1 MATIVVQKK
10 ICSKMHQNNIFFIF
24 LKLFLTSKQSKN
36 IEKKLIL
43 NQKKFKFVKN
53 TLSINFKIIPKFNNS
68 DSLHLQ

>member
-1 MATIVVQKK
+1 MY
-10 ICSKMHQNNIFFIF
+10 QNNIFFIF

-53 TLSINFKIIPKFNNS
+53 TLSINFQIIPKFNNS

>member
-10 ICSKMHQNNIFFIF
+10 FCSKMYQNNIFFIF

-53 TLSINFKIIPKFNNS
+53 TLSINFQIIPKFNNS

>member
-1 MATIVVQKK
+1 
-10 ICSKMHQNNIFFIF
+10 MHQNNIFFIF

-53 TLSINFKIIPKFNNS
+53 TLSINFQIIPKFNNS